1 MATAGYMQVVNKP
14 NFVKDDF
21 MEKIKEIQDQMNKL
35 PTPAH
40 ERHCPY
46 CEPRRCPHCG
56 QSFTY
61 PQPGV
66 WM

>member
-1 MATAGYMQVVNKP
+1 MGT
-14 NFVKDDF
+14 VKGDF
-21 MEKIKEIQDQMNKL
+21 YERLKEIQDQMNKL
-35 PTPAH
+35 PAPAH

-46 CEPRRCPHCG
+46 CEPWRCPHCG
-56 QSFTY
+56 RPFTY

>member
-1 MATAGYMQVVNKP
+1 MGT
-14 NFVKDDF
+14 VKDDF
-21 MEKIKEIQDQMNKL
+21 YERLKEIQDQMNKL
-35 PTPAH
+35 PAPAH

-56 QSFTY
+56 RPFTY